1 MSAAAVA
8 AILGKVLGGE
18 VLDADEGTLLAEAP
32 PEALDELLDAASRLR
47 DRAHGRTI
55 SYSRNVFIPLTNLCR
70 DICDYCTFAKKPDD
84 PLART
89 YTPDDVRAVCRDA
102 RRAECKEALFCLG
115 DKPERVYP
123 GYLAWLERLGY
134 ATTAEYL
141 VEACAVALEEGVF
154 PHTNAGI
161 LTREEMTRLR
171 PLNHSMGLMLENVST
186 RLMQAG
192 MPHHGCPDKAPR
204 VRLRMMEEAGEL
216 RIPFTTGIL
225 IGIGET
231 ARERV
236 ESLLAIRD
244 IHGKH
249 GHIQEV
255 IIQNFLPKPGTDMAE
270 RPEAG
275 ERLELQTAAVA
286 RLVLGERWNIQA
298 PPNLNPGSLSRL
310 LGAGI
315 NDWGGVSP
323 LTADFVNPEAPWPA
337 LKRLADLTAEAGFT
351 LRERLGVYPEYL
363 IGRPGFI
370 DPGLLERTLPWL
382 DADGFAREP
391 DPGLTALAVR
401 TPSRKSGS

>member
-1 MSAAAVA
+1 MTAAVLR
-8 AILGKVLGGE
+8 AILAKALSGQA
-18 VLDADEGTLLAEAP
+18 LDADEGAGLAEAP
-32 PEALDELLDAASRLR
+32 PEALDDLLDAASRLR

-70 DICDYCTFAKKPDD
+70 DVCDYCTFAKQPGD
-84 PLART
+84 PLAKT
-89 YTPDDVRAVCRDA
+89 YTPEEVRTACRHA
-102 RRAECKEALFCLG
+102 RLAGCKEALFCLG
-115 DKPERVYP
+115 DKPERVHA
-123 GYLAWLERLGY
+123 GHRAWLAARGY

-141 VEACAVALEEGVF
+141 AEACTVALEEDVF

-161 LTREEMTRLR
+161 LTREEMARLR
-171 PLNHSMGLMLENVST
+171 PLNHSMGLMLENASP

-204 VRLRMMEEAGEL
+204 VRLRMMAEAGEL

-244 IHGKH
+244 LHAKH

-255 IIQNFLPKPGTDMAE
+255 IVQNFLPKPGTDMAE
-270 RPEAG
+270 HPEAG
-275 ERLELQTAAVA
+275 DRLEVQTAAVA
-286 RLVLGERWNIQA
+286 RLLLGERWNIQA
-298 PPNLNPGSLSRL
+298 PPNLNSGSLARL
-310 LGAGI
+310 LAAGV

-323 LTADFVNPEAPWPA
+323 VTVDFVNPEAPWPA
-337 LKRLADLTAEAGFT
+337 LRRLADLTAEAGFL

-363 IGRPGFI
+363 VGRPGFI
-370 DPGLLERTLPWL
+370 DPELLERTAPWV
-382 DADGFAREP
+382 DADGFARERVAAP
-391 DPGLTALAVR
+391 PVPASR
-401 TPSRKSGS
+401 T

>member
-1 MSAAAVA
+1 MGSPS
-8 AILGKVLGGE
+8 IRQVLAKALAGG

-32 PEALDELLDAASRLR
+32 PGALDDLLDAASRLR

-70 DICDYCTFAKKPDD
+70 DACDYCTFAKKPGD
-84 PLART
+84 PLAKT
-89 YTPDDVRAVCRDA
+89 YTLEEVRTVCRDA
-102 RRAECKEALFCLG
+102 RRTGCKEALFCLG

-123 GYLAWLERLGY
+123 AYRAWLAAWGH

-141 VEACAVALEEGVF
+141 LEACAVALDEEVF

-161 LTREEMTRLR
+161 LSREEMARLR
-171 PLNHSMGLMLENVST
+171 PLNHSLGLMLESVSP
-186 RLMQAG
+186 RLMEPG
-192 MPHHGCPDKAPR
+192 MPHQGCPDKAPR

-236 ESLLAIRD
+236 ESLLAIREL
-244 IHGKH
+244 HAKH

-255 IIQNFLPKPGTDMAE
+255 IVQNFLPKPGTDMAAH
-270 RPEAG
+270 PEAG
-275 ERLELQTAAVA
+275 ELLEVHTAAVA

-298 PPNLNPGSLSRL
+298 PPNLNPGSLARL
-310 LGAGI
+310 LAAGV

-323 LTADFVNPEAPWPA
+323 LTVDFVNPEAPWPV
-337 LKRLADLTAEAGFT
+337 LGRLADLTAEAGFT

-363 IGRPGFI
+363 LGRPGFI
-370 DPGLLERTLPWL
+370 DPALLERTRPYA
-382 DADGFAREP
+382 DPDGFAREP
-391 DPGLTALAVR
+391 LAA
-401 TPSRKSGS
+401 PSPAHPSSKVPS